1 MTIPAI
7 PYSDPIRLHQIGAA
21 LTRRLEPDVESRSR
35 IARALDLKSLDRFVA
50 DIEIVPTVSGWRMSG
65 RVQADAVQSCVLT
78 LEPLSVAI
86 NEHFTVNLTETPPDA
101 PADEDGEIDLE
112 LDDNSPDGTGDLA
125 DELAEAVRTV
135 ARGGRVVDPM
145 LATEVVV
152 GGPNPLTERER
163 EVLAVALDGRSAAD
177 IAAKVHLSPG
187 TVRNHLSSA
196 IGKTHTANRAAA
208 ARARPRSV
216 PAPVLS

>member
-86 NEHFTVNLTETPPDA
+86 NEHFTVNLTETPQDA

-112 LDDNSPDGTGDLA
+112 LDDNSPDLVENGQIDLGQYAVEQLSLHLDPYPRKEGAVFEQPPEPGEVSPFGVLKALKPA
-125 DELAEAVRTV
+125 D
-135 ARGGRVVDPM
+135 D
-145 LATEVVV
+145 
-152 GGPNPLTERER
+152 
-163 EVLAVALDGRSAAD
+163 AD
-177 IAAKVHLSPG
+177 KS
-187 TVRNHLSSA
+187 
-196 IGKTHTANRAAA
+196 
-208 ARARPRSV
+208 
-216 PAPVLS
+216 

>member
-112 LDDNSPDGTGDLA
+112 LDDNSPDVVENGQIDLGQY
-125 DELAEAVRTV
+125 AVEQLSLHWTLTPART
-135 ARGGRVVDPM
+135 ARFLNSRQ
-145 LATEVVV
+145 
-152 GGPNPLTERER
+152 NP
-163 EVLAVALDGRSAAD
+163 VKS
-177 IAAKVHLSPG
+177 
-187 TVRNHLSSA
+187 
-196 IGKTHTANRAAA
+196 
-208 ARARPRSV
+208 RPSGC
-216 PAPVLS
+216 